1 MWRSLKPLTC
11 HSRKI
16 LETWKKGEGRDECSV
31 PKDRFPRFLNILM
44 KTINEK
50 STDNLKAGLEKCGIY
65 PLNQDKVLNMLPS
78 EDNYGNTTE
87 DVNSSIRDFFKT
99 MRSSK
104 TKVIRQKRKKL
115 NVLPVQSVEA
125 TNDSDENNH
134 DSNSESLTMDQP
146 DEPND
151 EVNDVTHAVVS
162 DTDEDDND
170 SECSL
175 NYQQLVKH
183 NKQFDHV
190 FPINGP
196 NEIKK
201 DDWLLVSFETTTS
214 KASNS
219 NIVYK

>member
-1 MWRSLKPLTC
+1 MFLPANSTHLTQPLDVAFFRSLKC
-11 HSRKI
+11 HWRKI

-31 PKDRFPRFLNILM
+31 PKDRFPRLLNILM
-44 KTINEK
+44 KTINDK
-50 STDNLKAGLEKCGIY
+50 STDNLKARFEKCGIY
-65 PLNQDKVLNMLPS
+65 PLNRDKVLNMLPS
-78 EDNYGNTTE
+78 EDNYENTTE
-87 DVNSSIRDFFKT
+87 DVNSSIRDFLKT
-99 MRSSK
+99 MRGSK

-115 NVLPVQSVEA
+115 NVLPGQSVEA
-125 TNDSDENNH
+125 TNDSDENND
-134 DSNSESLTMDQP
+134 DSNSESLPMDQS

-201 DDWLLVSFETTTS
+201 DD
-214 KASNS
+214 
-219 NIVYK
+219 